1 MHHHQHLLISGRL
14 INFWCKYINELYLH
28 KLMPTKVKGLLKYI
42 SQIFEEKEE
51 EFQIGLPTDVRHVA
65 HIGSDDPS
73 ANAPSWM
80 NDIKRGKEPPSGNP
94 TQTVEECEKK
104 SSSNSKR
111 SKIRNHLIPKS
122 RHTSI
127 DIDPDAP
134 KQKPIRRHNRS
145 SDPSADSSNHESS
158 SGGYRRRGSNHGV
171 ESSSS
176 QDMPPTGVK
185 TNRRKSKAS
194 ENSSVKKPSSRRSS
208 KVDSLTDISISDF
221 GSGSGPESGLTAIRI

>member
-1 MHHHQHLLISGRL
+1 MS
-14 INFWCKYINELYLH
+14 
-28 KLMPTKVKGLLKYI
+28 TKVKGILKGLRYI

-51 EFQIGLPTDVRHVA
+51 EFQIGLPTDVKHVA

-80 NDIKRGKEPPSGNP
+80 TDFKGGKEPPSGNP
-94 TQTVEECEKK
+94 TQTVEEREKK
-104 SSSNSKR
+104 ASSNSKR

-122 RHTSI
+122 RHNSI

-134 KQKPIRRHNRS
+134 KQKATRRHNRS

-158 SGGYRRRGSNHGV
+158 SGSRQRHHRGSNHDPG
-171 ESSSS
+171 SLSS
-176 QDMPPTGVK
+176 QEMPPTGPK

-194 ENSSVKKPSSRRSS
+194 EDGSTKKPSSRRSS
-208 KVDSLTDISISDF
+208 KGDSLTDISISDF
-221 GSGSGPESGLTAIRI
+221 GSDSRPESELTTH